1 MIEEISVSSLP
12 SILGDLADTLHACV
26 HHGASVGFVLPFSE
40 QDAAVFWEER
50 IFAMVTDGTA
60 TLFVARHEGRVVGTV
75 QLVPAPMPNQ
85 PHRADVSKL
94 LVHPGFRRLGLG
106 RALMTALQDKARD
119 LGLSL
124 LVLDTRSG
132 DPSQALYQSLGFQ
145 VAGEIPDFCRN
156 PFDDRLEPT
165 TYMYKHLQ

>member
-12 SILGDLADTLHACV
+12 SILGDLTDTLHACV

-40 QDAAVFWEER
+40 HDAAVFWEER